1 MKLVSITTQT
11 IMGYSPFKLT
21 MRVHL
26 AKSFYILTRIKKN
39 KNLETMI
46 HFTDWVVGKKNNAIL
61 QILII
66 SKVAYIVVY
75 QFCSGFFFYSIN
87 RATAPE

>member
-46 HFTDWVVGKKNNAIL
+46 HFTDWVVGKKTAIL

-87 RATAPE
+87 KATAPE